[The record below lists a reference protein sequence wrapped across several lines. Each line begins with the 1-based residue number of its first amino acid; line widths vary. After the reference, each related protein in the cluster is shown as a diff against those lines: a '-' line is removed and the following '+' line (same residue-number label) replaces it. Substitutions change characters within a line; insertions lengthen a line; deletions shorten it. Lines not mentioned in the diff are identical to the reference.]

1 MAETP
6 DISKIIGVLMQNPA
20 LISEIASLV
29 NGAEKKDESTAEEVK
44 EAPVAAKETAEEPV
58 IRANQPREAQGHN
71 KARRKEL
78 LSAMK
83 PYLSE
88 NRRGAID
95 SMASILDI
103 IDVMAKRES

>member
-6 DISKIIGVLMQNPA
+6 DISKIIGVLMQNPT

-44 EAPVAAKETAEEPV
+44 EAPAAAKETAEEPV
-58 IRANQPREAQGHN
+58 IRASQPREAQGHN

-103 IDVMAKRES
+103 IDVMAKKES

>member
-29 NGAEKKDESTAEEVK
+29 NGAEKNGESNAQETG
-44 EAPVAAKETAEEPV
+44 EAPVAVEETATEPV
-58 IRANQPREAQGHN
+58 VRVSQPREVQSHN